1 MSETTDYNI
10 FDLDKFMSEVHQVAR
25 DKGWWDA
32 PVKTDLEY
40 HMLMVA
46 EIAEASEDVRCG
58 SPALYLLDGEG
69 VVEDKPC
76 GEASELADC
85 ILRILD
91 YAKGKNLPLIEAL
104 LKKNEYNK
112 TRPYKHG
119 KLK

>member
-1 MSETTDYNI
+1 MEPAEYNI

-32 PVKTDLEY
+32 PVKTDLEC

-46 EIAEASEDVRCG
+46 EIAEASEEVRREAITG
-58 SPALYLLDGEG
+58 IFYHKSDAYKPEGE
-69 VVEDKPC
+69 VV
-76 GEASELADC
+76 ELADC
-85 ILRILD
+85 ILRIFD
-91 YAKGKNLPLIEAL
+91 YAKGKNLSLIEAL
-104 LKKNEYNK
+104 LKKNQYNK